1 MPSCTEQF
9 ASIMLVLLILP
20 ALVLGSNLADKAEN
34 VKQRVQEA
42 VQREHG
48 CRYPRCA
55 IVVTNHTTTPLYSLT
70 NVSDSG
76 MVSMDIH
83 LRVNHVETTLIKM
96 LKGNT
101 SETRLILGER
111 GDIILEDENGLRK
124 LKGGCQYR
132 CRINVGWKQS
142 CFEKVE
148 ERFYDNEISILLNR
162 KPSSNADGDLS
173 HIELVIADPG
183 SNIILRDLVAFDSFT
198 SLQEMR
204 RKVFDSERIP
214 DYTGTSLKWSEVVE
228 NCDCSHGFNSSFL
241 LMIDVMRVFPY
252 HGFTPATSDV
262 TVEHYYVPESNAGS
276 YKDTFLYINMNMN
289 DDEVCD
295 LKDDR
300 YLVQI
305 NQSLK
310 NMRFSICLELVA
322 SILSSH
328 LNVVHFVTQ
337 QQKPLTIM
345 LDGKSLHLL
354 RDLEDFELATIPDD
368 GGAVVCVTV
377 ETVMKTNISLT
388 VNIRSEN
395 EGWQEQINHTVNWF
409 WIVGKLYKIFCNCS
423 IKLN

>member
-1 MPSCTEQF
+1 
-9 ASIMLVLLILP
+9 MLVLFLLS
-20 ALVLGSNLADKAEN
+20 ALVVGSSVAEN
-34 VKQRVQEA
+34 AEKARQIAQQA
-42 VQREHG
+42 GLLEHG
-48 CRYPRCA
+48 CRFPRCA
-55 IVVTNHTTTPLYSLT
+55 IIVKNHTTAPLYRLT

-76 MVSMDIH
+76 MVSMDIIM
-83 LRVNHVETTLIKM
+83 RVNHVGTTLIKM
-96 LKGNT
+96 FKGNT
-101 SETRLILGER
+101 SDTRLILGER
-111 GDIILEDENGLRK
+111 GDLILEDEDGLRT
-124 LKGGCQYR
+124 LKGGCQIR
-132 CRINVGWKQS
+132 CRINVGWKES

-148 ERFYDNEISILLNR
+148 ERFYDNEINILLNR

-198 SLQEMR
+198 SPQEMR

-214 DYTGTSLKWSEVVE
+214 DYTGTSLKWNEVVE

-241 LMIDVMRVFPY
+241 LMIDFMRVFPY
-252 HGFTPATSDV
+252 QRFTPETSDV
-262 TVEHYYVPESNAGS
+262 TVQHYVAESENKVGS
-276 YKDTFLYINMNMN
+276 YKDTFLYINMKMN

-305 NQSLK
+305 MQSLK

-368 GGAVVCVTV
+368 GKAVVCVTV

-409 WIVGKLYKIFCNCS
+409 WIVGKL
-423 IKLN
+423 